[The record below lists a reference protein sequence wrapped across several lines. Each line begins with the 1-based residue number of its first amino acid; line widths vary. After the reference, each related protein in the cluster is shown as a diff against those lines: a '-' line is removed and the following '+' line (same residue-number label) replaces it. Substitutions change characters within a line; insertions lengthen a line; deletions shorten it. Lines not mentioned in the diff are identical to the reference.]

1 MDKKQELMNEA
12 MHLFSLKGFAQTSV
26 QEIANAAGISKGAF
40 YKHYESK
47 ESLFTELLKRYQ
59 ENLTATLT
67 ASSFSGTAD
76 KKEAFKQKLRFE
88 ITQTLDNKEFF
99 LMVFK
104 DFPKDEASQM
114 MPLFEEL
121 RASQLSL
128 TRNSLLDVYGDKIQ
142 PFLTDLVAVL
152 EGIKREYFF
161 ILIFENQSVDVKKLT
176 DFIAGSIDAIV
187 GVLGQLDPVLHHTAG
202 TPASIDDPFNS
213 LEEKI
218 RRKLGGQEKLLSSLQ
233 LLKEETGKSDRQE
246 FLIEALL
253 AYLAQEPEIEKEL
266 EQLKKF
272 I

>member
-59 ENLTATLT
+59 QNLTATLT
-67 ASSFSGTAD
+67 ASNFTGTAD

-121 RASQLSL
+121 RAAQLTL
-128 TRNSLLDVYGDKIQ
+128 THNSLIDVYGDKIQ
-142 PFLTDLVAVL
+142 PYLGDLVAVL

-161 ILIFENQSVDVKKLT
+161 ILIFENQSVDVQKLT

-187 GVLGQLDPVLHHTAG
+187 GALEGLEPVLHITADHSVS
-202 TPASIDDPFNS
+202 PEDPFKA

-218 RRKLGGQEKLLSSLQ
+218 RRDLDEPEKLLSSLQ
-233 LLKEETGKSDRQE
+233 LLKEEVGKTGRQE

-253 AYLAQEPEIEKEL
+253 AYLAQEPKIEKEL
-266 EQLKKF
+266 TQLKKF

>member
-1 MDKKQELMNEA
+1 MDKKQELMDKA

-26 QEIANAAGISKGAF
+26 QEIAHAAGISKGAF

-47 ESLFTELLKRYQ
+47 ESLFIELLKRHQ
-59 ENLTATLT
+59 EELTAELR
-67 ASSFSGTAD
+67 ASGFEGIRD
-76 KKEAFKQKLRFE
+76 RKEAFKQKLSLE
-88 ITQTLDNKEFF
+88 INQTLDNKEFF

-121 RASQLSL
+121 RSAQLAL
-128 TRNSLLDVYGDKIQ
+128 TQNSLLDVYGEKIQ
-142 PFLTDLVAVL
+142 PFLSDLVAVL

-161 ILIFENQSVDVKKLT
+161 ILIFENQSVDVPKLA

-187 GVLGQLDPVLHHTAG
+187 GRLEVMEPVLKGQESKPTS
-202 TPASIDDPFNS
+202 PEDPFEA

-218 RRKLGGQEKLLSSLQ
+218 RRELGGSEKLLSTLH
-233 LLKEETGKSDRQE
+233 LLKEEAGKPEPKD
-246 FLIEALL
+246 FLVEALL
-253 AYLAQEPEIEKEL
+253 IYLAQEPKLEKEL
-266 EQLKKF
+266 SLLKKF